1 MRTDAL
7 PHEAIAGEGAATAAA
22 VAAKP
27 LQGAATAAAVAAKPL
42 QGAATA
48 AAVAATAA
56 TVAAT
61 AASAA
66 PAATAATAATVAA
79 TVAGRVGLCACV
91 WGLGLGLRLWFAPV
105 GEGWDRGESWCW
117 G

>member
-1 MRTDAL
+1 MPNTLICDVASHGPRRLRTDTL

-56 TVAAT
+56 TVA
-61 AASAA
+61 
-66 PAATAATAATVAA
+66 
-79 TVAGRVGLCACV
+79 GRVGLCACV

>member
-1 MRTDAL
+1 MRTDTL

-61 AASAA
+61 AA
-66 PAATAATAATVAA
+66 TAA